1 MEFLYTICVPYCIAS
16 QASTTDPLLLRSD
29 ACSHCWSTYYITYS
43 VYTEGRTTQDV
54 MLKNLQSWPIFCT
67 PWCGKIRL
75 NYSKKLVF
83 KPLNSFRLVTHTYR
97 AVLHANFF
105 TAHILRIMLL
115 IWRMQHTFRAALDV
129 TWLAHQH
136 PLPPKYLLMHNDKAQ
151 IYIFH
156 LMNWSHVYSR

>member
-29 ACSHCWSTYYITYS
+29 VSSHCWSTYYITYS

-54 MLKNLQSWPIFCT
+54 MLKNLQSWPMFCT
-67 PWCGKIRL
+67 PWCCKIRL

-83 KPLNSFRLVTHTYR
+83 KPLNSFRLVTHMYR

-115 IWRMQHTFRAALDV
+115 IWRMQRTFSNMINTSNESNKLSFLLDV
-129 TWLAHQH
+129 TWLPQRSSSPTSTTCQKSPYA
-136 PLPPKYLLMHNDKAQ
+136 
-151 IYIFH
+151 
-156 LMNWSHVYSR
+156 